1 MYAHLCSPKKSFRY
15 ADLEHKKQFLLL
27 SMLKTVVRSNIFVES
42 VTWFKEYE
50 VQKNSIYLKQNLLVR
65 M

>member
-42 VTWFKEYE
+42 VTFEEYE